1 MKELDGYKSMVAG
14 EKDRDNK
21 KMYKERLRDLESMIK
36 HVTRGRPIDTALED
50 ELSDMYDE
58 VKGVKEDATPGST
71 TSSVMASIAMP
82 LFTGEKGV
90 KHHVKARRAI
100 DPMGHI
106 FKGKKLKMKPYK
118 MGYSNDT
125 LAYRKKVKDIY

>member
-1 MKELDGYKSMVAG
+1 MLIA
-14 EKDRDNK
+14 
-21 KMYKERLRDLESMIK
+21 
-36 HVTRGRPIDTALED
+36 
-50 ELSDMYDE
+50 E
-58 VKGVKEDATPGST
+58 VFNIEIKEDATPGST
-71 TSSVMASIAMP
+71 TSGVMASIAMP

-118 MGYSNDT
+118 MGYSNDCLLYTST
-125 LAYRKKVKDIY
+125 LPTIKRV